1 MTGDSGV
8 VSSEEVEPGQRVW
21 LGLEKVDVT
30 GEDVLEPADE
40 SRECP
45 GMKW

>member
-8 VSSEEVEPGQRVW
+8 VSRDEFEPGQRLW
-21 LGLEKVDVT
+21 PGLEKVEVT
-30 GEDVLEPADE
+30 GEEVLDPAEE